1 LTPAQET
8 QQLRL
13 LENYIKALK
22 ENIHSRFDGELPIVS
37 GFSIF
42 NPLMLPAPGTGSFTE
57 QGSKQVKTL
66 ADHFYQGHQEEKT
79 KKEELLAEW
88 EKFKFDM
95 DSWKQE
101 IQEGMN
107 ESHQETA
114 TEWCLKWLIS
124 LKTAY
129 STVFPA
135 LANITEICLSMPVS
149 NAWPERGCSAIK
161 HIKTRLRNRL
171 GVDMLQVLLMIAIN
185 GPQVGTPEC
194 NALITVA
201 IEKWQAQKR
210 RRKMP
215 ERNEGESLSSAS
227 ATSVSSQIQSDAT
240 EIADASVQTDTPVTD
255 FQAVSSKSEVEIA
268 SAALNLTADVPC
280 HDDTDS
286 DYDSECDDLD
296 DDIFF

>member
-95 DSWKQE
+95 DLEAGNSRRDERKPPR
-101 IQEGMN
+101 N
-107 ESHQETA
+107 SHRVVP
-114 TEWCLKWLIS
+114 KM
-124 LKTAY
+124 AY
-129 STVFPA
+129 LPQ
-135 LANITEICLSMPVS
+135 
-149 NAWPERGCSAIK
+149 
-161 HIKTRLRNRL
+161 NRL
-171 GVDMLQVLLMIAIN
+171 QHCVPCPCKHYRNLLVN
-185 GPQVGTPEC
+185 
-194 NALITVA
+194 
-201 IEKWQAQKR
+201 
-210 RRKMP
+210 
-215 ERNEGESLSSAS
+215 
-227 ATSVSSQIQSDAT
+227 
-240 EIADASVQTDTPVTD
+240 ASVQCMARKRV
-255 FQAVSSKSEVEIA
+255 Q
-268 SAALNLTADVPC
+268 C
-280 HDDTDS
+280 HKTYQD
-286 DYDSECDDLD
+286 
-296 DDIFF
+296 